1 MNEEQIK
8 EIRSFALKKYKE
20 MDYSHS
26 IKHAL
31 MTEKLAEYIA
41 KKEKANVMICRL
53 GALLHQYH
61 PEEVSKVEEFL
72 KNLGIEEE
80 IREKLVNCVESVSI
94 SSAHKAKS
102 LEAKVVFDAD
112 KLQLIGPFGI
122 IRQIAHLIETEKMNY
137 DEAVKKAKEMQAE
150 VFTLLQTKTAKKL
163 AEKPYREALKFLKAF
178 EELNKCNFRED
189 KLKTGVS
196 YNE

>member
-1 MNEEQIK
+1 MNEKQIRK
-8 EIRSFALKKYKE
+8 IRSFALKKYKTL
-20 MDYSHS
+20 DYSHGV
-26 IKHAL
+26 KHAL

-41 KKEKANVMICRL
+41 KKEKADVLICRL

-61 PEEVSKVEEFL
+61 QEEASKVEKFL

-80 IREKLVNCVESVSI
+80 IRKKLVNCVESVSI
-94 SSAHKAKS
+94 SSVYKAKS

-137 DEAVKKAKEMQAE
+137 DEAVKKTKEMQDK
-150 VFTLLQTKTAKKL
+150 VFALLQTKTARKL
-163 AEKPYREALKFLKAF
+163 AEKPYREALKFLRMF
-178 EELNKCNFRED
+178 EEWNKYSFQED
-189 KLKTGVS
+189 KHV
-196 YNE
+196 